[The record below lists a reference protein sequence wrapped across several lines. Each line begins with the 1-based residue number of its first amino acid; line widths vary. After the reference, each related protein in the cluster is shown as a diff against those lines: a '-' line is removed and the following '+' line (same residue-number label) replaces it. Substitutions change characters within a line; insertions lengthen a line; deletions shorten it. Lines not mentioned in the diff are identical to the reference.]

1 MGHNLPWC
9 YLKSA
14 VSFAFVFKFKKEQNG
29 FPSLPPEKLEIFVC
43 LSVASSENFR

>member
-29 FPSLPPEKLEIFVC
+29 FPSLPPEKLEICRKFS
-43 LSVASSENFR
+43 SV